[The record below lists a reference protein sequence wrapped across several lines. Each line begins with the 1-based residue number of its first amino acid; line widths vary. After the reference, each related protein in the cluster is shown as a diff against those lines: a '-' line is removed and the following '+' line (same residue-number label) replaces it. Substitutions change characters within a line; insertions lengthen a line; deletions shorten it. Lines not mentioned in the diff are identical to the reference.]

1 MFFLKKKC
9 IESKRASDEAL
20 QIAEKR
26 REVKGKG
33 ENERYTHLNSAFQKI
48 ARIDKKVL
56 SEQCKEIE
64 DNNKMGKTSD
74 LFKKSGDTEE
84 TFHAKMGTIK
94 DRNEVDLTEAGDT
107 KKRWQ
112 EYSKELCKKGL
123 HDQIT
128 MMVWSLK
135 SSRP

>member
-1 MFFLKKKC
+1 MITTIPKKKNC
-9 IESKRASDEAL
+9 KKAKWLSETGL

-48 ARIDKKVL
+48 SRIDKKVL

-64 DNNKMGKTSD
+64 ENNKMGKTSD

-84 TFHAKMGTIK
+84 TFF
-94 DRNEVDLTEAGDT
+94 
-107 KKRWQ
+107 
-112 EYSKELCKKGL
+112 
-123 HDQIT
+123 
-128 MMVWSLK
+128 
-135 SSRP
+135 